1 MISKEEFDRIDEE
14 YAKRQLKSAEE
25 YFGSL
30 KTIYVR
36 GDFVPR
42 DSPLPIRQT
51 GSIQPMR
58 HKFALTEAQKKQIE
72 SIMQPFN
79 EKIKKHLIL
88 STDNPDPNSWLLNF
102 MQTDMKPETKDKILF
117 KFGEFVGTL
126 SKEEKLSYNQI
137 IGVLL
142 DFIEHSPK

>member
-1 MISKEEFDRIDEE
+1 MISKEEFDRIDED
-14 YAKRQLKSAEE
+14 YAKRLLKNAEE
-25 YFGSL
+25 YFGYT

-36 GDFVPR
+36 SDVVPR
-42 DSPLPIRQT
+42 DSPLPT
-51 GSIQPMR
+51 APFGSIMPLK
-58 HKFALTEAQKKQIE
+58 HKFILSDEQKKELQE
-72 SIMQPFN
+72 LLKPFN
-79 EKIKKHLIL
+79 KRFRDIIIP
-88 STDNPDPNSWLLNF
+88 STDNPDQNSWLQNF

-142 DFIEHSPK
+142 DFIENNPK

>member
-30 KTIYVR
+30 KPIYVYA
-36 GDFVPR
+36 DLIPR

-58 HKFALTEAQKKQIE
+58 HKFTLTDAQKKQIE

-88 STDNPDPNSWLLNF
+88 STDNPDQNSWLRNF

-142 DFIEHSPK
+142 DFIEKKPK

>member
-58 HKFALTEAQKKQIE
+58 HKFTLTDEHRKQIE
-72 SIMQPFN
+72 SLVKPF
-79 EKIKKHLIL
+79 KKTFKDIIIP
-88 STDNPDPNSWLLNF
+88 STDNSNPNSWLLNF

-142 DFIEHSPK
+142 DFIENNPK

>member
-25 YFGSL
+25 HFGSL
-30 KTIYVR
+30 RPIYVR
-36 GDFVPR
+36 GDFVPT
-42 DSPLPIRQT
+42 DSPLPI
-51 GSIQPMR
+51 
-58 HKFALTEAQKKQIE
+58 LKKIE
-72 SIMQPFN
+72 SL
-79 EKIKKHLIL
+79 IKPYKNTFKNIIIP
-88 STDNPDPNSWLLNF
+88 STDNPDPNSWLQNF
-102 MQTDMKPETKDKILF
+102 IQDDMKPETKDKILF

-142 DFIEHSPK
+142 DFIEQNPK

>member
-58 HKFALTEAQKKQIE
+58 HKFTLTDEQRKQIE
-72 SIMQPFN
+72 SQVKPF
-79 EKIKKHLIL
+79 KKTFKDIIIP
-88 STDNPDPNSWLLNF
+88 STDNSNSNSWLLNF

-126 SKEEKLSYNQI
+126 AKEEKLSYNQI
-137 IGVLL
+137 VGVLL
-142 DFIEHSPK
+142 DFIEHNPK